1 MPAITFIPGN
11 HSRTCATAP
20 YASKSGKS
28 IYSPYINQFG
38 QTVYN
43 GNINCTNSEITNKQF
58 NSNSDV
64 IVTKTQVERAR
75 NAILYAKSGRI
86 QFGNFG
92 SLAEVQAFLQNNT
105 TIPGIY
111 KPYVYL
117 DQNGPFYQYYNNY
130 STQPNRI
137 PGIRNRF

>member
-1 MPAITFIPGN
+1 MPPITIIPGN
-11 HSRTCATAP
+11 HSRTCATSP
-20 YASKSGKS
+20 YAT
-28 IYSPYINQFG
+28 QLG

-43 GNINCTNSEITNKQF
+43 GNIVCTNSEITNKQF

-75 NAILYAKSGRI
+75 NAILYANSGRI

-92 SLAEVQAFLQNNT
+92 SLAEVQSFLQNNT

-117 DQNGPFYQYYNNY
+117 DQNSPAYQYYNNY